1 MSGHF
6 NVKDAMD
13 ENSILFAFSP
23 TPKTDL
29 FHMTED
35 SPGGESLIS
44 KMSLNSKSSDW
55 QSQRYKKALQ
65 RSREVKQQRKS
76 VAPNT
81 VQTPVSISRQ
91 HHPLISLSDSKE
103 NSGSS
108 RVIIDTSIMDVK
120 KSKSPKRTV
129 DVNTKRIDSSTT
141 TAADENNTIQVSD
154 DMRRVLSTIS
164 TNSPPR
170 IHGTSTIGTDS
181 RSTTPLTNHKDIK
194 LIEKKKSPKKSSS
207 SSSSAQKVSSIDV
220 LDYLVEVLDSNVPT
234 TDAALASSNQD
245 IDSNRHFHSLAK
257 KIHEKMTLDG
267 SRGNN
272 NTQQTS
278 STETLKGKNNNS
290 TQEGMHVSSSTSTV
304 GKEKKKMEGV
314 VKSESAFTHFVSE
327 LKREVSQDHKEVRV
341 S

>member
-1 MSGHF
+1 MNISTSHIGS
-6 NVKDAMD
+6 
-13 ENSILFAFSP
+13 SIDHDIA
-23 TPKTDL
+23 
-29 FHMTED
+29 
-35 SPGGESLIS
+35 I
-44 KMSLNSKSSDW
+44 
-55 QSQRYKKALQ
+55 A
-65 RSREVKQQRKS
+65 S
-76 VAPNT
+76 VS
-81 VQTPVSISRQ
+81 VSISRQ
-91 HHPLISLSDSKE
+91 HHPLTSSYDYKE

-234 TDAALASSNQD
+234 TDAALASSDQD

-278 STETLKGKNNNS
+278 STETLKGKKPIDNNS